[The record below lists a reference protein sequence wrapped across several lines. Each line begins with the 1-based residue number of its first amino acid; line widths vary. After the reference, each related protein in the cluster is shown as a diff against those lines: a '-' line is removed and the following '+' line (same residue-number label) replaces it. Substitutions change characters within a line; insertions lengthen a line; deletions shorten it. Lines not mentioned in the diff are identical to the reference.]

1 MCEHVCGV
9 ESEKKER
16 EEVKKKKKG
25 LLRSERSKRQVTEDG
40 DRRV

>member
-16 EEVKKKKKG
+16 EEVKKKKKDC
-25 LLRSERSKRQVTEDG
+25 SEVREANDK
-40 DRRV
+40 